1 MSHLIGMI
9 CVPCIDLEPSMF
21 LGLCSR
27 AKEWTFAGS
36 CPSKWVMLPSLFP
49 ELLLDW
55 KQNADEIIVKLN
67 LGSGALKVEDVDA
80 AFTDTD
86 CVVKLPGTG
95 NGATVAGIS
104 PAGLG
109 TALD

>member
-1 MSHLIGMI
+1 MTLS
-9 CVPCIDLEPSMF
+9 
-21 LGLCSR
+21 
-27 AKEWTFAGS
+27 
-36 CPSKWVMLPSLFP
+36 SLFL

-86 CVVKLPGTG
+86 CVVKLPGMR
-95 NGATVAGIS
+95 NGATAAGVS

-109 TALD
+109 AALD

>member
-1 MSHLIGMI
+1 
-9 CVPCIDLEPSMF
+9 
-21 LGLCSR
+21 
-27 AKEWTFAGS
+27 
-36 CPSKWVMLPSLFP
+36 MLPSLFL

-86 CVVKLPGTG
+86 CVVKLPGMG
-95 NGATVAGIS
+95 NRAAAAGVS
-104 PAGLG
+104 SAGLG
-109 TALD
+109 AALG

>member
-1 MSHLIGMI
+1 M
-9 CVPCIDLEPSMF
+9 
-21 LGLCSR
+21 
-27 AKEWTFAGS
+27 TF
-36 CPSKWVMLPSLFP
+36 PSLFL

-67 LGSGALKVEDVDA
+67 LGSEALKVEDVDA

-86 CVVKLPGTG
+86 CVLKLPGIVG
-95 NGATVAGIS
+95 NRETAVRVS

-109 TALD
+109 SVLG

>member
-1 MSHLIGMI
+1 
-9 CVPCIDLEPSMF
+9 
-21 LGLCSR
+21 
-27 AKEWTFAGS
+27 
-36 CPSKWVMLPSLFP
+36 MLPCQGACAAASRPRRAGNASLP
-49 ELLLDW
+49 LVELLLDW

-95 NGATVAGIS
+95 RRANIFPT
-104 PAGLG
+104 GLG
-109 TALD
+109 VAAG